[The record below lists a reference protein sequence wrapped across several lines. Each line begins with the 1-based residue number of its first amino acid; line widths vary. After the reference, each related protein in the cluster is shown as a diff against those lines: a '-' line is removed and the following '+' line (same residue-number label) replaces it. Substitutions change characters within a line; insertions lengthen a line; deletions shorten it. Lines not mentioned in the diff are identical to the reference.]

1 MFNADELAHYGAEIT
16 RLTIVLNTQTKP
28 LAERSTY
35 DRADKG
41 TEVVK
46 REKVSGQFQPRKR
59 PDR

>member
-41 TEVVK
+41 TEA
-46 REKVSGQFQPRKR
+46 EVSPRFHAGT
-59 PDR
+59 PI